1 MMSQGTYVSSLV
13 KERISR
19 LKTDSPV
26 LRYNEKVTVES
37 AIKLIKPLSVTKVS
51 QDDFDFCMRVL
62 EQVSPKSESKASDVA
77 RFISNEI
84 MLGVE
89 PNVDI
94 DMARYDIKDIDKEI
108 ISSGI
113 SEAAIAERIIK
124 NQDMLCRR
132 FNVDKIVKENMYNFD
147 RIVSE
152 LCELIDT
159 YNVPDHYKYNVAL
172 ENIIYSMVK
181 NGVDVDDTKV
191 ISSITEYFMYR
202 DMNISDDTYKS
213 YQDILTNNYIS
224 KRINRDKFLE
234 AVLNNSPTAYQ
245 KLTKSLLES
254 SSDTFIKEH
263 FLDKAL
269 SIHTEAEAA
278 DYMEEVESYTRG
290 DIPQR
295 DEAIL
300 YRSIDNI
307 PRYSEVSKDFINIK
321 KSNIFDT
328 EKFDNLCTLDG
339 IVNDTEAICEKNK
352 YNIFDKESFKTITFE
367 ADTSDIEGLIA
378 KYKADQDKS
387 PSKIKNF
394 FIKLHTKSPEV
405 IIDDLPDVMAFT
417 RASIL
422 LAVATITPI
431 GPIVAGVLG
440 LVSWLISKKINDK
453 EANRLLASIRN
464 EKKKIQ
470 SKIEKSSNEKKTKQ
484 LEEYFECLKKCEEKV
499 ESYLDSIEDADHTDP
514 DDQDDDLDFDIN
526 FENSFMN
533 VAQAAI
539 ISESLINMDMNNIN
553 WTDLITV
560 GAKANIL
567 YEISNLVLKSSVPL
581 DEYIGELTKAK
592 DNSTIKHCTD
602 RHNTRLHSIMIETA
616 INMEKDRLISIK
628 EESYGI
634 KNIFEEDIANQ
645 ALLEMSYQVIQEK
658 FSLNTVKLALQNAKA
673 KLKDLNTKQK
683 SLWQSVDAQ
692 GSGLIKSIEKAL
704 TSDRREAI
712 IKGSIIPSFS
722 KCIKGA
728 IALAGTGIIFGP
740 TGALIAAIGGLAT
753 SKVLNTRERKL
764 LFDEIDTELKVV
776 EKQIEIAQ
784 NDGDMNQYRFLLN
797 YQKKLTREYQRIRYG
812 FKVQGRDIPRASI
825 PGKGGN
831 N

>member
-1 MMSQGTYVSSLV
+1 MVSQGTYVSSLV

-19 LKTDSPV
+19 LKTESPV

-37 AIKLIKPLSVTKVS
+37 AIQLIKPLSVTKVS
-51 QDDFDFCMRVL
+51 QNDFDFCMKVL
-62 EQVSPKSESKASDVA
+62 EQVTPKSNSKASDVA

-84 MLGVE
+84 VLGVE
-89 PNVDI
+89 SDVDM
-94 DMARYDIKDIDKEI
+94 DMAKYNIRDNDREI

-113 SEAAIAERIIK
+113 SEAALAERIIK
-124 NQDMLCRR
+124 NQNMLCKR
-132 FNVDKIVKENMYNFD
+132 FNVDKIVKENMHNSD
-147 RIVSE
+147 MIVSE

-191 ISSITEYFMYR
+191 VSSITEYFMYR
-202 DMNISDDTYKS
+202 DMNISDEKYKN
-213 YQDILTNNYIS
+213 YQDVLANNYIS
-224 KRINRDKFLE
+224 KSLSKDTLIE
-234 AVLNNSPTAYQ
+234 AVLHNSPTAYRD
-245 KLTKSLLES
+245 LTESLLGS
-254 SSDTFIKEH
+254 SSDLFITEY

-269 SIHTEAEAA
+269 AIHTEADAA
-278 DYMEEVESYTRG
+278 EYMEEVEAYIKREVLE
-290 DIPQR
+290 IK

-307 PRYSEVSKDFINIK
+307 PRYSDVSRDFINIK
-321 KSNIFDT
+321 KSNIFDK
-328 EKFDNLCTLDG
+328 EKFDKLCTLDG
-339 IVNDTEAICEKNK
+339 IIDDTEAICEKDK
-352 YNIFDKESFKTITFE
+352 YDIFNKESYRTITFE
-367 ADTSDIEGLIA
+367 ADTSDIEELIA

-405 IIDDLPDVMAFT
+405 IIDDLPDVMAFS
-417 RASIL
+417 RAGIL
-422 LAVATITPI
+422 LAVATITPV

-440 LVSWLISKKINDK
+440 LISWLISKKINDK
-453 EANRLLASIRN
+453 EANRLLLSIRS

-484 LEEYFECLKKCEEKV
+484 LEEYLDCLKKCEDKV
-499 ESYLDSIEDADHTDP
+499 ESYLDSIEDADHSDP
-514 DDQDDDLDFDIN
+514 DNDDDDLDFDMD
-526 FENSFMN
+526 FENAFMN
-533 VAQAAI
+533 LTQAAI
-539 ISESLINMDMNNIN
+539 VSESIINTNMNSIK
-553 WTDLITV
+553 WIPLITKGGKV
-560 GAKANIL
+560 NIL
-567 YEISNLVLKSSVPL
+567 YEISDLILKSSIPL
-581 DEYIGELTKAK
+581 DEYMAELRKAK
-592 DNSTIKHCTD
+592 ETVISESYTGYDKRIVN
-602 RHNTRLHSIMIETA
+602 TA
-616 INMEKDRLISIK
+616 IDAEIYRLSAIK
-628 EESYGI
+628 EDSYRI
-634 KNIFEEDIANQ
+634 RNIFEEDIANQ

-673 KLKDLNTKQK
+673 KLKELNTKQK

-692 GSGLIKSIEKAL
+692 GSGLVKSIEKAL

-753 SKVLNTRERKL
+753 SKALNARERKL

-797 YQKKLTREYQRIRYG
+797 YQKKLTREYQRIKYG

-825 PGKGGN
+825 PGRGGN
-831 N
+831 S

>member
-1 MMSQGTYVSSLV
+1 MVSQGTYVSSLV

-19 LKTDSPV
+19 LKTESPV

-37 AIKLIKPLSVTKVS
+37 AIQLIKPLSVTKVS
-51 QDDFDFCMRVL
+51 QNDFDFCMKVL
-62 EQVSPKSESKASDVA
+62 EQVTPKSNSKASDVA

-84 MLGVE
+84 VLGVE
-89 PNVDI
+89 SDVDM
-94 DMARYDIKDIDKEI
+94 DMAKYNIRDNDREI

-113 SEAAIAERIIK
+113 SEAALAERIIK
-124 NQDMLCRR
+124 NQNMLCKR
-132 FNVDKIVKENMYNFD
+132 FNVDKIVKENMHNSD
-147 RIVSE
+147 MIVSE

-191 ISSITEYFMYR
+191 VSSITEYFMYR
-202 DMNISDDTYKS
+202 DMNISDEKYKN
-213 YQDILTNNYIS
+213 YQDVLANNYIS
-224 KRINRDKFLE
+224 KSLSKDTLIE
-234 AVLNNSPTAYQ
+234 AVLHNSPTAYRD
-245 KLTKSLLES
+245 LTESLLGS
-254 SSDTFIKEH
+254 SSDLFITEY

-269 SIHTEAEAA
+269 AIHTEADAA
-278 DYMEEVESYTRG
+278 EYMEEVEAYIKREVLE
-290 DIPQR
+290 IK

-307 PRYSEVSKDFINIK
+307 PRYSDVSRDFINIK
-321 KSNIFDT
+321 KSNIFDK
-328 EKFDNLCTLDG
+328 EKFDKLCTLDG
-339 IVNDTEAICEKNK
+339 IIDDTEAICEKDK
-352 YNIFDKESFKTITFE
+352 YDIFNKESYRTITFE
-367 ADTSDIEGLIA
+367 ADTSDIEELIA

-405 IIDDLPDVMAFT
+405 IIDDLPDVMAFS
-417 RASIL
+417 RAGIL
-422 LAVATITPI
+422 LAVATITPV

-440 LVSWLISKKINDK
+440 LISWLISKKINDK
-453 EANRLLASIRN
+453 EANRLLLSIRS

-484 LEEYFECLKKCEEKV
+484 LEEYLDCLKKCEDKV
-499 ESYLDSIEDADHTDP
+499 ESYLDSIEDADHSDP
-514 DDQDDDLDFDIN
+514 DNDDDDLDFDMD
-526 FENSFMN
+526 FENAFMN
-533 VAQAAI
+533 LTQAAI
-539 ISESLINMDMNNIN
+539 VSESIINTNMNSIK
-553 WTDLITV
+553 WIPLITKGGKV
-560 GAKANIL
+560 NIL
-567 YEISNLVLKSSVPL
+567 YEISDLILKSSIPL
-581 DEYIGELTKAK
+581 DEYMAELRKAK
-592 DNSTIKHCTD
+592 ETVISESYTGYDKRIVN
-602 RHNTRLHSIMIETA
+602 TA
-616 INMEKDRLISIK
+616 IDAEIYRLSDIK
-628 EESYGI
+628 EDSYRI
-634 KNIFEEDIANQ
+634 RNIFEEDIANQ

-673 KLKDLNTKQK
+673 KLKELNTKQK

-692 GSGLIKSIEKAL
+692 GSGLVKSIEKAL

-753 SKVLNTRERKL
+753 SKALNARERKL

-797 YQKKLTREYQRIRYG
+797 YQKKLTREYQRIKYG

-825 PGKGGN
+825 PGRGGN
-831 N
+831 S

>member
-37 AIKLIKPLSVTKVS
+37 AIPLIKPLSVTKVS
-51 QDDFDFCMRVL
+51 QNDFDFCMRVL
-62 EQVSPKSESKASDVA
+62 EQVTPKSESKASDVA
-77 RFISNEI
+77 RFISTEI

-89 PNVDI
+89 PTVDI
-94 DMARYDIKDIDKEI
+94 DMAKYNINDRDREI

-113 SEAAIAERIIK
+113 NEAAIAERIIK
-124 NQDMLCRR
+124 NHDMLCKR
-132 FNVDKIVKENMYNFD
+132 FNVDKIVKENMYNSD
-147 RIVSE
+147 KIVSE

-191 ISSITEYFMYR
+191 VSSITEYFMYR
-202 DMNISDDTYKS
+202 DMNISDEKYKN
-213 YQDILTNNYIS
+213 YQEVLANNYIS
-224 KRINRDKFLE
+224 RSLGKDPLIE
-234 AVLNNSPTAYQ
+234 AVLHNPSTTYRD
-245 KLTKSLLES
+245 LTESLLGS
-254 SSDTFIKEH
+254 SSDLFITEY

-269 SIHTEAEAA
+269 EIHTEADAA
-278 DYMEEVESYTRG
+278 DYMEEVEAYTRR
-290 DIPQR
+290 DIPQQ
-295 DEAIL
+295 DKVAL
-300 YRSIDNI
+300 YKSIDNI
-307 PRYSEVSKDFINIK
+307 PRYSGVSKDFINIK
-321 KSNIFDT
+321 KSNIFDK
-328 EKFDNLCTLDG
+328 EKFDSLCTLDG
-339 IVNDTEAICEKNK
+339 IVSDTEAINEKNK

-405 IIDDLPDVMAFT
+405 IIDDLPDVMAFA
-417 RASIL
+417 RAGIL

-453 EANRLLASIRN
+453 EANRLLSSIRS
-464 EKKKIQ
+464 EKKKVQ
-470 SKIEKSSNEKKTKQ
+470 DKIDKSSNEKKAKQ
-484 LEEYFECLKKCEEKV
+484 LEEYLDCLKKCEDKV
-499 ESYLDSIEDADHTDP
+499 ESYLDSIEDADHSDP
-514 DDQDDDLDFDIN
+514 DEEDDDLDFDID

-533 VAQAAI
+533 IAQAAI
-539 ISESLINMDMNNIN
+539 LSESIINTDMNNIN
-553 WTDLITV
+553 WTSLITK
-560 GAKANIL
+560 GAKINIL
-567 YEISNLVLKSSVPL
+567 YEISNLVLKSSVPVSEYMTEL
-581 DEYIGELTKAK
+581 RKAKEAVLSEPYIGYDK
-592 DNSTIKHCTD
+592 NIV
-602 RHNTRLHSIMIETA
+602 NTA
-616 INMEKDRLISIK
+616 IDMEKYRLDYIK
-628 EESYGI
+628 EDAYSI
-634 KNIFEEDIANQ
+634 RNIFEEDIANQ

-658 FSLNTVKLALQNAKA
+658 FNLNTVKLALQNAKA
-673 KLKDLNTKQK
+673 KLKELNTKQK

-753 SKVLNTRERKL
+753 SKVLNDRERKL

-797 YQKKLTREYQRIRYG
+797 YQKKLTREYQRIKYG
-812 FKVQGRDIPRASI
+812 FKVQGRDIPKASI
-825 PGKGGN
+825 PGKGGH
-831 N
+831 

>member
-37 AIKLIKPLSVTKVS
+37 AIPLIKPLSVTKVS
-51 QDDFDFCMRVL
+51 QNDFDFCMRVL
-62 EQVSPKSESKASDVA
+62 EQVTPKSESKASDVA
-77 RFISNEI
+77 RFISTEI

-89 PNVDI
+89 PTVDI
-94 DMARYDIKDIDKEI
+94 DMAKYNINDRDREI

-124 NQDMLCRR
+124 NHDMLCKR
-132 FNVDKIVKENMYNFD
+132 FNVDKIVKENMYNSD
-147 RIVSE
+147 KIVSE

-191 ISSITEYFMYR
+191 VSSITEYFMYR
-202 DMNISDDTYKS
+202 DMNISDEKYKN
-213 YQDILTNNYIS
+213 YQEVLANNYIS
-224 KRINRDKFLE
+224 RSLGKDPLIE
-234 AVLNNSPTAYQ
+234 AVLHNPSTTYRD
-245 KLTKSLLES
+245 LTESLLGS
-254 SSDTFIKEH
+254 SSDLFITEY

-269 SIHTEAEAA
+269 EIHTEADAA
-278 DYMEEVESYTRG
+278 DYMEEVEAYTRR
-290 DIPQR
+290 DIPQQ
-295 DEAIL
+295 DKVAL
-300 YRSIDNI
+300 YKSIDNI
-307 PRYSEVSKDFINIK
+307 PRYSGVSKDFINIK
-321 KSNIFDT
+321 KSNIFDK
-328 EKFDNLCTLDG
+328 EKFDSLCTLDG
-339 IVNDTEAICEKNK
+339 IVSDTEAINEKNK

-405 IIDDLPDVMAFT
+405 IIDDLPDVMAFA
-417 RASIL
+417 RAGIL

-453 EANRLLASIRN
+453 EANRLLSSIRS
-464 EKKKIQ
+464 EKKKVQ
-470 SKIEKSSNEKKTKQ
+470 DKIDKSSNEKKAKQ
-484 LEEYFECLKKCEEKV
+484 LEEYLDCLKKCEDKV
-499 ESYLDSIEDADHTDP
+499 ESYLDSIEDADHSDP
-514 DDQDDDLDFDIN
+514 DEEDDDLDFDID

-533 VAQAAI
+533 IAQAAI
-539 ISESLINMDMNNIN
+539 LSESIINTDMNNIN
-553 WTDLITV
+553 WTSLITK
-560 GAKANIL
+560 GAKINIL
-567 YEISNLVLKSSVPL
+567 YEISNLVLKSSVPVSEYMTEL
-581 DEYIGELTKAK
+581 RKAKEAVLSEPYIGYDK
-592 DNSTIKHCTD
+592 NIV
-602 RHNTRLHSIMIETA
+602 NTA
-616 INMEKDRLISIK
+616 IDMEKYRLDYIK
-628 EESYGI
+628 EDAYSI
-634 KNIFEEDIANQ
+634 RNIFEEDIANQ

-658 FSLNTVKLALQNAKA
+658 FNLNTVKLALQNAKA
-673 KLKDLNTKQK
+673 KLKELNTKQK

-753 SKVLNTRERKL
+753 SKVLNDRERKL

-797 YQKKLTREYQRIRYG
+797 YQKKLTREYQRIKYG
-812 FKVQGRDIPRASI
+812 FKVQGRDIPKASI
-825 PGKGGN
+825 PGKGGH
-831 N
+831 

>member
-1 MMSQGTYVSSLV
+1 MVSQGTYVSSLV

-19 LKTDSPV
+19 LKTESPV

-37 AIKLIKPLSVTKVS
+37 AIQLIKPLSVTKVS
-51 QDDFDFCMRVL
+51 QNDFDFCMRVL
-62 EQVSPKSESKASDVA
+62 EQVTPKSNSKASDVS

-84 MLGVE
+84 VLGVE
-89 PNVDI
+89 SDVDM
-94 DMARYDIKDIDKEI
+94 DMAKYNIRDNDREI

-113 SEAAIAERIIK
+113 SEAALAERIIK
-124 NQDMLCRR
+124 NQNMLCKR
-132 FNVDKIVKENMYNFD
+132 FNVDKIVKENMYNPD
-147 RIVSE
+147 LIVSE

-181 NGVDVDDTKV
+181 NGIDVDDTRV
-191 ISSITEYFMYR
+191 VSSITEYFMYR
-202 DMNISDDTYKS
+202 DMNISDEKYKN
-213 YQDILTNNYIS
+213 YQDVLANNYINKS
-224 KRINRDKFLE
+224 LGKDALIE
-234 AVLNNSPTAYQ
+234 AVLHNSPTAYRD
-245 KLTKSLLES
+245 LTESLLES
-254 SSDTFIKEH
+254 SSDSFITEY

-269 SIHTEAEAA
+269 DIHTEADAA
-278 DYMEEVESYTRG
+278 EYMEEVEAYAKREVLE
-290 DIPQR
+290 IK

-307 PRYSEVSKDFINIK
+307 PRYSDVSRDFINIK
-321 KSNIFDT
+321 KSNIFDK
-328 EKFDNLCTLDG
+328 EKFDKLCTLDG
-339 IVNDTEAICEKNK
+339 IIDDTEAICEKDK
-352 YNIFDKESFKTITFE
+352 YDIFNKESYRTITFE
-367 ADTSDIEGLIA
+367 ADTSDIEELIA

-405 IIDDLPDVMAFT
+405 IIDDLPDVMAFA
-417 RASIL
+417 RAGIL
-422 LAVATITPI
+422 LAVATITPV

-440 LVSWLISKKINDK
+440 LISWLISKKINDK
-453 EANRLLASIRN
+453 EANRLLLSIRS

-484 LEEYFECLKKCEEKV
+484 LEEYLDCLKKCEDKV
-499 ESYLDSIEDADHTDP
+499 ESYLDSIEDADHSDP
-514 DDQDDDLDFDIN
+514 DNDDDDLDFDMD
-526 FENSFMN
+526 FENAFMN
-533 VAQAAI
+533 LTQAAI
-539 ISESLINMDMNNIN
+539 VSESLINTNMNSIK
-553 WTDLITV
+553 WIPLITKGGKV
-560 GAKANIL
+560 NIL
-567 YEISNLVLKSSVPL
+567 YEISDLILKSSIPL
-581 DEYIGELTKAK
+581 DEYMAELRKAK
-592 DNSTIKHCTD
+592 ETVISESYTGYDKRIVN
-602 RHNTRLHSIMIETA
+602 TA
-616 INMEKDRLISIK
+616 IDAEIYRLSSIK
-628 EESYGI
+628 EDSYRI
-634 KNIFEEDIANQ
+634 RNIFEEDIANQ

-673 KLKDLNTKQK
+673 KLKELNTKQK

-692 GSGLIKSIEKAL
+692 GSGLVKSIEKAM

-753 SKVLNTRERKL
+753 SKVLNDRERKL

-797 YQKKLTREYQRIRYG
+797 YQKKLTREYQRIKYG

-825 PGKGGN
+825 PGRGGN
-831 N
+831 S

>member
-1 MMSQGTYVSSLV
+1 MVSQGTYVSSLV

-19 LKTDSPV
+19 LKTESPV

-37 AIKLIKPLSVTKVS
+37 AIQLIKPLSVTKVS
-51 QDDFDFCMRVL
+51 QNDFDFCMKVL
-62 EQVSPKSESKASDVA
+62 EQVTPKSNSKASDVA

-84 MLGVE
+84 VLGVE
-89 PNVDI
+89 SDVDM
-94 DMARYDIKDIDKEI
+94 DMAKYNIRDNDREI

-113 SEAAIAERIIK
+113 SEAALAERIIK
-124 NQDMLCRR
+124 NQNMLCKR
-132 FNVDKIVKENMYNFD
+132 FNVDKIVKENMHNSD
-147 RIVSE
+147 MIVSE

-191 ISSITEYFMYR
+191 VSSITEYFMYR
-202 DMNISDDTYKS
+202 DMNISDEKYKN
-213 YQDILTNNYIS
+213 YQDVLANNYIS
-224 KRINRDKFLE
+224 KSLGKDALIE
-234 AVLNNSPTAYQ
+234 AVLHNSPTAYRD
-245 KLTKSLLES
+245 LTESLLES
-254 SSDTFIKEH
+254 SSDLFITEY

-269 SIHTEAEAA
+269 AIHTEADAA
-278 DYMEEVESYTRG
+278 EYMEEVEAYIKREVLE
-290 DIPQR
+290 IK
-295 DEAIL
+295 DEVIL

-307 PRYSEVSKDFINIK
+307 PRYSDVSRDFINIK
-321 KSNIFDT
+321 KSNIFDK
-328 EKFDNLCTLDG
+328 EKFDKLCTLDR
-339 IVNDTEAICEKNK
+339 IIDDTEAICEKDK
-352 YNIFDKESFKTITFE
+352 YDIFNKESYRTITFE
-367 ADTSDIEGLIA
+367 ADTSDIEELIA

-405 IIDDLPDVMAFT
+405 IIDDLPDVMAFA
-417 RASIL
+417 RAGIL

-440 LVSWLISKKINDK
+440 LISWLISKKINDK
-453 EANRLLASIRN
+453 EANRLLLSIRS

-484 LEEYFECLKKCEEKV
+484 LEEYLDCLKKCEDKV
-499 ESYLDSIEDADHTDP
+499 ESYLDSIEDADHSDTDN
-514 DDQDDDLDFDIN
+514 DDDDLDFDMD
-526 FENSFMN
+526 FENAFMN
-533 VAQAAI
+533 LTQAAI
-539 ISESLINMDMNNIN
+539 VSESIINTNMNSIK
-553 WTDLITV
+553 WIPLITKGGKV
-560 GAKANIL
+560 NIL
-567 YEISNLVLKSSVPL
+567 YEISDLILKSSIPL
-581 DEYIGELTKAK
+581 DEYMAELRKAK
-592 DNSTIKHCTD
+592 ETVISESYTGYDKRIVN
-602 RHNTRLHSIMIETA
+602 TA
-616 INMEKDRLISIK
+616 IDAEIYRLSAIK
-628 EESYGI
+628 EDSYRI
-634 KNIFEEDIANQ
+634 RNIFEEDIANQ

-673 KLKDLNTKQK
+673 KLKELNTKQK

-692 GSGLIKSIEKAL
+692 GSGLVKSIEKAL

-753 SKVLNTRERKL
+753 SKALNARERKL

-797 YQKKLTREYQRIRYG
+797 YQKKLTR
-812 FKVQGRDIPRASI
+812 
-825 PGKGGN
+825 
-831 N
+831 

>member
-1 MMSQGTYVSSLV
+1 MISQGTYVSSLV

-19 LKTDSPV
+19 LKTDSPI

-37 AIKLIKPLSVTKVS
+37 AIPLIKPLSVTKVS
-51 QDDFDFCMRVL
+51 QNDFDFCMRVL
-62 EQVSPKSESKASDVA
+62 EQVTPKSESKASDIA
-77 RFISNEI
+77 RFISTEI
-84 MLGVE
+84 MIGVE

-94 DMARYDIKDIDKEI
+94 DMATYEIKDRDREI

-113 SEAAIAERIIK
+113 REAAIAERIIK

-132 FNVDKIVKENMYNFD
+132 FNVDKIVKENMYD
-147 RIVSE
+147 SDKIVSE

-191 ISSITEYFMYR
+191 VSSITEYFMYR
-202 DMNISDDTYKS
+202 DMNISDEKYKN
-213 YQDILTNNYIS
+213 YQDVLANNYIS
-224 KRINRDKFLE
+224 KGLGKDALIE
-234 AVLNNSPTAYQ
+234 AVLHNPSTTYRD
-245 KLTKSLLES
+245 LTESLLGS
-254 SSDTFIKEH
+254 SSDLFITEY
-263 FLDKAL
+263 FLGKAL
-269 SIHTEAEAA
+269 EIHTEADAA
-278 DYMEEVESYTRG
+278 DYMEEVEAYTRR
-290 DIPQR
+290 DIPQQ
-295 DEAIL
+295 DKVAL
-300 YRSIDNI
+300 YKSIDNI
-307 PRYSEVSKDFINIK
+307 PRYSGVSKDFINIK
-321 KSNIFDT
+321 KSNIFDK
-328 EKFDNLCTLDG
+328 EKFDSLCTLDG
-339 IVNDTEAICEKNK
+339 VVSDTEAINEKNK
-352 YNIFDKESFKTITFE
+352 YNIFDRESFKIITFE
-367 ADTSDIEGLIA
+367 ADTSDIEELIA

-405 IIDDLPDVMAFT
+405 IIDDLPDVMAFA
-417 RASIL
+417 RAGIL

-440 LVSWLISKKINDK
+440 LVSWLVSKKINDK
-453 EANRLLASIRN
+453 EANRLLSSIRS
-464 EKKKIQ
+464 EKKKVQ
-470 SKIEKSSNEKKTKQ
+470 DKIDKSSNEKKTKQ
-484 LEEYFECLKKCEEKV
+484 LEEYLDCLKKCEDKV
-499 ESYLDSIEDADHTDP
+499 ESYLDSIEDADHSDP
-514 DDQDDDLDFDIN
+514 YNDDDDLDFEMD
-526 FENSFMN
+526 FENAFIN
-533 VAQAAI
+533 VTQAVI
-539 ISESLINMDMNNIN
+539 VSESLINTNMNGIH
-553 WTDLITV
+553 WIPLITK
-560 GAKANIL
+560 GARANIL
-567 YEISNLVLKSSVPL
+567 YEISDLILKSSIPL
-581 DEYIGELTKAK
+581 NEYMGELKKAK
-592 DNSTIKHCTD
+592 ETVISESYTGYDKRIVN
-602 RHNTRLHSIMIETA
+602 TA
-616 INMEKDRLISIK
+616 IDAEICRLSNIK
-628 EESYGI
+628 ENSYCI

-645 ALLEMSYQVIQEK
+645 ALLEASYQVIQEK
-658 FSLNTVKLALQNAKA
+658 FNLNTVKLALQNAKA
-673 KLKDLNTKQK
+673 KLKELNTKQK

-753 SKVLNTRERKL
+753 SKVLNDRERKL

-797 YQKKLTREYQRIRYG
+797 YQKKLTREYQRIKYG
-812 FKVQGRDIPRASI
+812 FKVQGRDIPKASI
-825 PGKGGN
+825 PGKGGH
-831 N
+831 

>member
-1 MMSQGTYVSSLV
+1 MVSQGTYVSSLV

-19 LKTDSPV
+19 LKTESPV

-37 AIKLIKPLSVTKVS
+37 AIQLIKPLSVTKVS
-51 QDDFDFCMRVL
+51 QNDFDFCMKVL
-62 EQVSPKSESKASDVA
+62 EQVTPKSNSKASDVA

-84 MLGVE
+84 VLGVE
-89 PNVDI
+89 SDVDM
-94 DMARYDIKDIDKEI
+94 DMAKYNIRDNDREI

-113 SEAAIAERIIK
+113 SEAALAERIIK
-124 NQDMLCRR
+124 NQNMLCKR
-132 FNVDKIVKENMYNFD
+132 FNVDKIVKENMHNSD
-147 RIVSE
+147 MIVSE

-191 ISSITEYFMYR
+191 VSSITEYFMYR
-202 DMNISDDTYKS
+202 DMNISDEKYKN
-213 YQDILTNNYIS
+213 YQDVLANNYIS
-224 KRINRDKFLE
+224 KSLGKDALIE
-234 AVLNNSPTAYQ
+234 AALHNSPTAYRD
-245 KLTKSLLES
+245 LTESLLES
-254 SSDTFIKEH
+254 SSDLFITEY

-269 SIHTEAEAA
+269 AIHTEADAA
-278 DYMEEVESYTRG
+278 EYMEEVEAYIKREVLE
-290 DIPQR
+290 IK
-295 DEAIL
+295 DEVIL

-307 PRYSEVSKDFINIK
+307 PRYSDVSRDFINIK
-321 KSNIFDT
+321 KSNIFDK
-328 EKFDNLCTLDG
+328 EKFDKLCTLDR
-339 IVNDTEAICEKNK
+339 IIDDTEAICEKDK
-352 YNIFDKESFKTITFE
+352 YDIFNKESYRTITFE
-367 ADTSDIEGLIA
+367 ADTSDIEELIA

-405 IIDDLPDVMAFT
+405 IIDDLPDVMAFA
-417 RASIL
+417 RAGIL

-440 LVSWLISKKINDK
+440 LISWLISKKINDK
-453 EANRLLASIRN
+453 EANRLLLSIRS

-484 LEEYFECLKKCEEKV
+484 LEEYLDCLKKCEDKV
-499 ESYLDSIEDADHTDP
+499 ESYLDSIEDADHSDTDN
-514 DDQDDDLDFDIN
+514 DDDDLDFDMD
-526 FENSFMN
+526 FENAFMN
-533 VAQAAI
+533 LTQAAI
-539 ISESLINMDMNNIN
+539 VSESIINTNMNSIK
-553 WTDLITV
+553 WIPLITKGGKV
-560 GAKANIL
+560 NIL
-567 YEISNLVLKSSVPL
+567 YEISDLILKSSIPL
-581 DEYIGELTKAK
+581 DEYMAELRKAK
-592 DNSTIKHCTD
+592 ETVISESYTGYDKRIVN
-602 RHNTRLHSIMIETA
+602 TA
-616 INMEKDRLISIK
+616 IDAEIYRLSAIK
-628 EESYGI
+628 EDSYRI
-634 KNIFEEDIANQ
+634 RNIFEEDIANQ

-673 KLKDLNTKQK
+673 KLKELNTKQK

-692 GSGLIKSIEKAL
+692 GSGLVKSIEKAL

-753 SKVLNTRERKL
+753 SKALNARERKL

-797 YQKKLTREYQRIRYG
+797 YQKKLTREYQRIKYG

-825 PGKGGN
+825 PGRGGN
-831 N
+831 S

>member
-37 AIKLIKPLSVTKVS
+37 AIPLIKPLSVTKVS
-51 QDDFDFCMRVL
+51 QNDFDFCMRVL
-62 EQVSPKSESKASDVA
+62 EQVTPKSESKASDVA
-77 RFISNEI
+77 RFISTEI

-89 PNVDI
+89 PTVDI
-94 DMARYDIKDIDKEI
+94 DMAKYNINDRDREI

-113 SEAAIAERIIK
+113 NEAAIAERIIK
-124 NQDMLCRR
+124 NHDMLCKR
-132 FNVDKIVKENMYNFD
+132 FNVDKIVKENMYNSD
-147 RIVSE
+147 KIVSE

-191 ISSITEYFMYR
+191 VSSITEYFMYR
-202 DMNISDDTYKS
+202 DMNISDEKYKN
-213 YQDILTNNYIS
+213 YQDVLANNYIS
-224 KRINRDKFLE
+224 KSLGKDALIE
-234 AVLNNSPTAYQ
+234 AVLHNSPTAYRD
-245 KLTKSLLES
+245 LTESLLES
-254 SSDTFIKEH
+254 SSDLFITEY

-269 SIHTEAEAA
+269 AIHTEADAA
-278 DYMEEVESYTRG
+278 EYMEEVEAYIKREVLE
-290 DIPQR
+290 IK

-300 YRSIDNI
+300 YKSIDNI
-307 PRYSEVSKDFINIK
+307 PRYSGVSKDFINIK
-321 KSNIFDT
+321 KSNIFDK
-328 EKFDNLCTLDG
+328 EKFDSLCTLDG
-339 IVNDTEAICEKNK
+339 IVSDTEAINEKNK

-387 PSKIKNF
+387 PSKIKNL

-405 IIDDLPDVMAFT
+405 IIDDLPDVMAFA
-417 RASIL
+417 RAGIL

-431 GPIVAGVLG
+431 GPIIAGVLG
-440 LVSWLISKKINDK
+440 LVSWLISKNINDK
-453 EANRLLASIRN
+453 EANRLLSSIRS
-464 EKKKIQ
+464 EKKKVQ
-470 SKIEKSSNEKKTKQ
+470 DKIDKSSNEKKAKQ
-484 LEEYFECLKKCEEKV
+484 LEEYLDCLKKCEDKV
-499 ESYLDSIEDADHTDP
+499 ESYLDSIEDADHSDP
-514 DDQDDDLDFDIN
+514 DNDDDDLDFDMD
-526 FENSFMN
+526 FENAFIN
-533 VAQAAI
+533 VAQAAMV
-539 ISESLINMDMNNIN
+539 SESIINTNMNGIN
-553 WTDLITV
+553 WIPFITK

-567 YEISNLVLKSSVPL
+567 YEISDLILKSSIPL
-581 DEYIGELTKAK
+581 DEYMAELRKAK
-592 DNSTIKHCTD
+592 QTIISESYTVYDKRIT
-602 RHNTRLHSIMIETA
+602 NTA
-616 INMEKDRLISIK
+616 IDAEMCRLSNIK
-628 EESYGI
+628 ENSYCI

-645 ALLEMSYQVIQEK
+645 ALLEISYQVIQEK
-658 FSLNTVKLALQNAKA
+658 FNLNTVKLALQNAKA
-673 KLKDLNTKQK
+673 KLKELNTKQK

-753 SKVLNTRERKL
+753 SKVLNDRERKL

-797 YQKKLTREYQRIRYG
+797 YQKKLTREYQRIKYG
-812 FKVQGRDIPRASI
+812 FKVQGRDIPKASI
-825 PGKGGN
+825 PGKGGH
-831 N
+831 

>member
-1 MMSQGTYVSSLV
+1 MVSQGTYVSSLV

-19 LKTDSPV
+19 LKTESPV
-26 LRYNEKVTVES
+26 LRYNEKVTIES
-37 AIKLIKPLSVTKVS
+37 AIQLIKPLSVTKVS
-51 QDDFDFCMRVL
+51 QNDFDFCMRVL
-62 EQVSPKSESKASDVA
+62 EQVTPKSNSKASDVA

-84 MLGVE
+84 VLGVE
-89 PNVDI
+89 SDVDM
-94 DMARYDIKDIDKEI
+94 DMAKYNIRDNDREI

-113 SEAAIAERIIK
+113 SEAALAERIIK
-124 NQDMLCRR
+124 NQNMLCKR
-132 FNVDKIVKENMYNFD
+132 FNVDKIVKENMYNPD
-147 RIVSE
+147 LIVSE

-181 NGVDVDDTKV
+181 NGIDVDDTRV
-191 ISSITEYFMYR
+191 VSSITEYFMYR
-202 DMNISDDTYKS
+202 DMNISDEKYKN
-213 YQDILTNNYIS
+213 YQDVLANNYIS
-224 KRINRDKFLE
+224 KSLGKDALLE
-234 AVLNNSPTAYQ
+234 AVLHNSPTAYRN
-245 KLTKSLLES
+245 LTESLLGS
-254 SSDTFIKEH
+254 SSDSFITEY

-269 SIHTEAEAA
+269 DIHTEADAA
-278 DYMEEVESYTRG
+278 EYMEEVEAYVKREVLE
-290 DIPQR
+290 IK

-307 PRYSEVSKDFINIK
+307 PRYSGVSKDFINIK
-321 KSNIFDT
+321 KSNIFDK
-328 EKFDNLCTLDG
+328 EKFDKLCTLDG
-339 IVNDTEAICEKNK
+339 IIDDTEAICEKDK
-352 YNIFDKESFKTITFE
+352 YDIFNKESYRTITFE
-367 ADTSDIEGLIA
+367 ADTSDIEELIA

-405 IIDDLPDVMAFT
+405 IIDDLPDVMAFA
-417 RASIL
+417 RAGIL
-422 LAVATITPI
+422 LAVATITPV

-440 LVSWLISKKINDK
+440 LISWLISRKINDK
-453 EANRLLASIRN
+453 EANRLLLSIRS

-470 SKIEKSSNEKKTKQ
+470 NKIEKSSNEKKTKQ
-484 LEEYFECLKKCEEKV
+484 LEEYLDCLKKCEDKV
-499 ESYLDSIEDADHTDP
+499 ESYLDSIEDADHSDP
-514 DDQDDDLDFDIN
+514 DNDDDDLDFDMD
-526 FENSFMN
+526 FENAFMN
-533 VAQAAI
+533 LTQAAI
-539 ISESLINMDMNNIN
+539 VSESLINTNMNSIK
-553 WTDLITV
+553 WIPLITK
-560 GAKANIL
+560 GGKANIL
-567 YEISNLVLKSSVPL
+567 YEISDLILKSSILL
-581 DEYIGELTKAK
+581 DEYMAELRKAK
-592 DNSTIKHCTD
+592 ETVISESYTGYDKRIVN
-602 RHNTRLHSIMIETA
+602 TA
-616 INMEKDRLISIK
+616 IDAEICRLSAIK
-628 EESYGI
+628 EDSYRI
-634 KNIFEEDIANQ
+634 RNIFEEDIANQ

-673 KLKDLNTKQK
+673 KLKELNTKQK

-692 GSGLIKSIEKAL
+692 GSGLVKSIEKAL

-753 SKVLNTRERKL
+753 SKVLNDRERKL

-797 YQKKLTREYQRIRYG
+797 YQKKLTREYQRIKYG

-825 PGKGGN
+825 PGRGGN
-831 N
+831 S

>member
-1 MMSQGTYVSSLV
+1 MVSQGTYVSSLV

-19 LKTDSPV
+19 LKTESPV

-37 AIKLIKPLSVTKVS
+37 AIQLIKPLSVTKVS
-51 QDDFDFCMRVL
+51 QNDFDFCMRVL
-62 EQVSPKSESKASDVA
+62 EQVTPKSNSKASDVA

-84 MLGVE
+84 VLGVE
-89 PNVDI
+89 SDVDM
-94 DMARYDIKDIDKEI
+94 DMAKYNIRDNDREI

-113 SEAAIAERIIK
+113 SEAALAERIIK
-124 NQDMLCRR
+124 NQNMLCKR
-132 FNVDKIVKENMYNFD
+132 FNVDKIVKENMYNPD
-147 RIVSE
+147 LIVSE

-181 NGVDVDDTKV
+181 NGIDVDDTKV
-191 ISSITEYFMYR
+191 VSSITEYFMYR
-202 DMNISDDTYKS
+202 DMNISDEKYKN
-213 YQDILTNNYIS
+213 YQDVLANNYIS
-224 KRINRDKFLE
+224 KSLGKDALIE
-234 AVLNNSPTAYQ
+234 AVLHNSPAAYRD
-245 KLTKSLLES
+245 LTESLLGS
-254 SSDTFIKEH
+254 SSDLFITEY

-269 SIHTEAEAA
+269 AIHTEADAA
-278 DYMEEVESYTRG
+278 EYMEEVEAYIKREVLE
-290 DIPQR
+290 IK

-307 PRYSEVSKDFINIK
+307 PRYSGVSKDFINIK
-321 KSNIFDT
+321 KSNIFDK
-328 EKFDNLCTLDG
+328 EKFDKLCTLDG
-339 IVNDTEAICEKNK
+339 IIDDTEAICEKDK
-352 YNIFDKESFKTITFE
+352 YDIFNKESYRTITFE
-367 ADTSDIEGLIA
+367 ADTSDIEELIA

-405 IIDDLPDVMAFT
+405 IIDDLPDVMAFA
-417 RASIL
+417 RAGIL
-422 LAVATITPI
+422 LAVATITPV

-440 LVSWLISKKINDK
+440 LISWLISKKINDK
-453 EANRLLASIRN
+453 EANRLLLSIRS

-484 LEEYFECLKKCEEKV
+484 LEEYLDCLKKCEDKV
-499 ESYLDSIEDADHTDP
+499 ESYLDSIEDADHSDP
-514 DDQDDDLDFDIN
+514 DNDDDDLDFDMD
-526 FENSFMN
+526 FENAFMN
-533 VAQAAI
+533 LTQAAI
-539 ISESLINMDMNNIN
+539 VSESLINTNMNSIK
-553 WTDLITV
+553 WIPLITKGGKV
-560 GAKANIL
+560 NIL
-567 YEISNLVLKSSVPL
+567 YEISDLILKSSIPL
-581 DEYIGELTKAK
+581 NEYIAELRKAK
-592 DNSTIKHCTD
+592 ETVISESYTGYDKRIVN
-602 RHNTRLHSIMIETA
+602 TA
-616 INMEKDRLISIK
+616 IDAEIYRLSSIK
-628 EESYGI
+628 EDSYRI
-634 KNIFEEDIANQ
+634 RNIFEEDIANQ

-673 KLKDLNTKQK
+673 KLKELNTKQK

-692 GSGLIKSIEKAL
+692 GSGLVKSIEKAL

-753 SKVLNTRERKL
+753 SKVLNDRERKL

-784 NDGDMNQYRFLLN
+784 NDGDMNQYRFLLK
-797 YQKKLTREYQRIRYG
+797 YQKKLTREYQRIKYG

-825 PGKGGN
+825 PGRGGN
-831 N
+831 S